1 MAARDSVGNVVSL
14 DGAASSPIVVS
25 TAGLENFGTDLAMVW
40 VLDGGDDNTKT
51 LRAFKI
57 TEGFE
62 IYNSSW
68 QPEDATLLV
77 PHAPP
82 INVSDHSVF
91 IGTNTGIACFR
102 FPHISF
108 SKELSLIALH
118 VDNPSGANHAYFRT
132 GWGADAHGSVKF
144 WDGPAQVPGWFGNEN
159 AVASIAAADL
169 NSDGKPEHPS
179 GGNHGYY
186 RIGWGLDSSFEVTGG
201 WSDPI
206 LIPGWFGNENQGGG
220 IAVADINGDGKPD
233 LIVFHIDH
241 PSGGNKGYYRLGGSL
256 DTNGHVTLGWSDP
269 ILIPGGFGNE
279 NQGGGVAVEPRSRSS
294 PCEHPFRYTS
304 CLP

>member
-132 GWGADAHGSVKF
+132 GWGADTHGSVKF
-144 WDGPAQVPGWFGNEN
+144 WDGPAQVRAGSGTRTRLPLLRLPISTATASRSIRQAVITVITGLAGGLTPVLRSLGAGATRSWFR
-159 AVASIAAADL
+159 
-169 NSDGKPEHPS
+169 DGL
-179 GGNHGYY
+179 GT
-186 RIGWGLDSSFEVTGG
+186 RIKVEELRL
-201 WSDPI
+201 PI
-206 LIPGWFGNENQGGG
+206 LTGTANQ
-220 IAVADINGDGKPD
+220 I
-233 LIVFHIDH
+233 
-241 PSGGNKGYYRLGGSL
+241 
-256 DTNGHVTLGWSDP
+256 WSC
-269 ILIPGGFGNE
+269 F
-279 NQGGGVAVEPRSRSS
+279 
-294 PCEHPFRYTS
+294 T
-304 CLP
+304 